1 MTIIIMRPFEDIT
14 NNIVEITNEIFFWS
28 MSGSLI
34 YYNKPS
40 RWNPTIEDVFMYTI
54 LSNSVVVVC
63 ILSVSLLINVAYK
76 YYTKKRRKVA
86 VEIIQRNLEYTNW
99 VVKNNQ
105 NEQAS
110 KINNSE
116 SDASFAPHDNQGPYR
131 FDRMSLKSKNFE
143 RKEIELNKFSK
154 A

>member
-1 MTIIIMRPFEDIT
+1 MRPFEDIT

-34 YYNKPS
+34 YYNKPN
-40 RWNPTIEDVFMYTI
+40 RWNSTIEDVFMYTI

-63 ILSVSLLINVAYK
+63 ILSVSLLITVAYK
-76 YYTKKRRKVA
+76 CYTKKKRKVA
-86 VEIIQRNLEYTNW
+86 VKRYQQNLEYTNW
-99 VVKNNQ
+99 VVTNQ

-116 SDASFAPHDNQGPYR
+116 SVSSFVPN
-131 FDRMSLKSKNFE
+131 DRQIPTQFNPMPLKPTSFE
-143 RKEIELNKFSK
+143 KKIKFNKF
-154 A
+154 